1 MDSIIWF
8 LVPISVA
15 FFGLVVWF
23 VYARLSD
30 SEKSAEKPPDLRS
43 KGS

>member
-8 LVPISVA
+8 LVPISAA

-30 SEKSAEKPPDLRS
+30 QEKNAEQQPGLQS